1 MRGTPHH
8 ATATAAAQTLA
19 APAAP
24 GADALASSEFAR
36 ELRAGL
42 ARPARGISPKFFY
55 DARGSALFDDI
66 CGLPEYYPTRT
77 ELRILADSAAEIAA
91 HIGPLALIIRFR
103 RSVMK
108 K

>member
-24 GADALASSEFAR
+24 GAEALASSEFAR

-42 ARPARGISPKFFY
+42 AHEVGPACLHEL
-55 DARGSALFDDI
+55 ARHL
-66 CGLPEYYPTRT
+66 GLR
-77 ELRILADSAAEIAA
+77 
-91 HIGPLALIIRFR
+91 
-103 RSVMK
+103 
-108 K
+108 